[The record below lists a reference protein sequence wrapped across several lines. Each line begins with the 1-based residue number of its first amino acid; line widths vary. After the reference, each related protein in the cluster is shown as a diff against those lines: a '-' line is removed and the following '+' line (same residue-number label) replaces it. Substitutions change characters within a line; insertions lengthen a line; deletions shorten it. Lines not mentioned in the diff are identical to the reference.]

1 MTYETARSFV
11 AAWGSIYFGVL
22 FAAAVAYALW
32 PSKKKTFEHA
42 ANIPLAED

>member
-22 FAAAVAYALW
+22 FSAAVAYALW
-32 PSKKKTFEHA
+32 PSKQKAFEEA
-42 ANIPLAED
+42 SKIPLTED